1 MAEELPS
8 GVFLLILKIT
18 TMKETI
24 FIVTRQ
30 NFYVSRNVHY
40 AMAMYCPVVVA
51 CQSRLMVDEFFERRI
66 PDFIAKGFVC
76 EHVKEDHSLGV
87 VERYIIKDKCGV
99 VDCAYSVI
107 IEPLM

>member
-8 GVFLLILKIT
+8 GVFLLIQNYNI
-18 TMKETI
+18 MNEHI

-40 AMAMYCPVVVA
+40 AMAMSCPVVGA
-51 CQSRLMVDEFFERRI
+51 WQSKRMVDEFFERRV

-76 EHVKEDHSLGV
+76 EHVKEDNSLGV
-87 VERYIIKDKCGV
+87 VERYIIKDKYGV

-107 IEPLM
+107 IEPLI

>member
-1 MAEELPS
+1 
-8 GVFLLILKIT
+8 
-18 TMKETI
+18 MKETI

-40 AMAMYCPVVVA
+40 AMAMYNPVVGA
-51 CQSRLMVDEFFERRI
+51 WQSRRMVDEFFERRI

-76 EHVKEDHSLGV
+76 EHVNEGISLGV
-87 VERYIIKDKCGV
+87 VERFIIKDKCGV

-107 IEPLM
+107 VESLL